1 MSLHRYTRP
10 VDGTIPVPALLYD
23 DEDNLSSQEGVGI
36 YEGTQKSADHQNGTV
51 FVTTHRLFYIDAAKP
66 LARSFALD
74 LSYISQTEYY
84 AGLFTSS
91 SKVTLH
97 LAQTSSSPS
106 STVSDDPA
114 GESWTCEVCNFRN
127 PPGSSPTAAVCSLC
141 GVPRAKSSPNSAAPR
156 PSSTLAVAQPA
167 SVSLPALLAPTPVPS
182 EIPCPACTFLNHPS
196 LHECEICG
204 TQLPRAPPVL
214 KSAPASRPMSPLP
227 DEVESRV
234 MKLSF
239 RRGGDKALYAV
250 LKRSLLG
257 KAWEAKDGVARPEVS
272 GAAGSGIHGLLR
284 TVETSAQTRQT
295 GMDDALKDL
304 EALMIKARD
313 MVRLAG
319 ELNERLTASSSL
331 ASNPYGS
338 PSDGASAASSFLSSS
353 ALVPSTEPEEATF
366 VRSSLVQLGL
376 QMQNTPVTLDM
387 IRDEKRWHE
396 ELARELA
403 GVLQGTG
410 GKSSI
415 GLMRD
420 RGIIGLDEVW
430 GGWNRARGIALVPP
444 STFLQV
450 LPLLPSHTAPPVRL
464 RTFPTTGLRVLH
476 TPAYAPGAFAARLCE
491 LIAARGPRTAL
502 EVAWAEAVPVGLVAE
517 MIGEAEMGGA
527 VCRDEVHAAGGVGDG
542 VEVRWWAN
550 AFRDY
555 VWDGQA

>member
-1 MSLHRYTRP
+1 MTFS
-10 VDGTIPVPALLYD
+10 
-23 DEDNLSSQEGVGI
+23 
-36 YEGTQKSADHQNGTV
+36 TQKSADHQNGTV

-167 SVSLPALLAPTPVPS
+167 SVSLPASLAPTPVPS

-257 KAWEAKDGVARPEVS
+257 KAWEVRFLNEPLAVG
-272 GAAGSGIHGLLR
+272 H
-284 TVETSAQTRQT
+284 SA
-295 GMDDALKDL
+295 DADF
-304 EALMIKARD
+304 ALMT
-313 MVRLAG
+313 G
-319 ELNERLTASSSL
+319 ERWRRA
-331 ASNPYGS
+331 PG
-338 PSDGASAASSFLSSS
+338 G
-353 ALVPSTEPEEATF
+353 
-366 VRSSLVQLGL
+366 
-376 QMQNTPVTLDM
+376 
-387 IRDEKRWHE
+387 IRRC
-396 ELARELA
+396 
-403 GVLQGTG
+403 
-410 GKSSI
+410 
-415 GLMRD
+415 
-420 RGIIGLDEVW
+420 
-430 GGWNRARGIALVPP
+430 
-444 STFLQV
+444 
-450 LPLLPSHTAPPVRL
+450 RL
-464 RTFPTTGLRVLH
+464 RDP
-476 TPAYAPGAFAARLCE
+476 C
-491 LIAARGPRTAL
+491 
-502 EVAWAEAVPVGLVAE
+502 
-517 MIGEAEMGGA
+517 
-527 VCRDEVHAAGGVGDG
+527 VCRSI
-542 VEVRWWAN
+542 
-550 AFRDY
+550 F
-555 VWDGQA
+555 

>member
-1 MSLHRYTRP
+1 
-10 VDGTIPVPALLYD
+10 
-23 DEDNLSSQEGVGI
+23 
-36 YEGTQKSADHQNGTV
+36 
-51 FVTTHRLFYIDAAKP
+51 
-66 LARSFALD
+66 
-74 LSYISQTEYY
+74 
-84 AGLFTSS
+84 
-91 SKVTLH
+91 
-97 LAQTSSSPS
+97 
-106 STVSDDPA
+106 
-114 GESWTCEVCNFRN
+114 
-127 PPGSSPTAAVCSLC
+127 
-141 GVPRAKSSPNSAAPR
+141 
-156 PSSTLAVAQPA
+156 
-167 SVSLPALLAPTPVPS
+167 
-182 EIPCPACTFLNHPS
+182 
-196 LHECEICG
+196 
-204 TQLPRAPPVL
+204 
-214 KSAPASRPMSPLP
+214 
-227 DEVESRV
+227 
-234 MKLSF
+234 
-239 RRGGDKALYAV
+239 
-250 LKRSLLG
+250 
-257 KAWEAKDGVARPEVS
+257 
-272 GAAGSGIHGLLR
+272 
-284 TVETSAQTRQT
+284 
-295 GMDDALKDL
+295 MDDALKDL

-353 ALVPSTEPEEATF
+353 ALAPSAEPEEATF

-430 GGWNRARGIALVPP
+430 GGWNRARGIGASPTPPSLPFPSLPFHLTDRISPFPARLRARSIRRPALVPP

-476 TPAYAPGAFAARLCE
+476 TPAYAPGAFTARLCE